1 MNKIELAPTS
11 AAEDQ
16 QLVELVE
23 EITARLQ
30 AGEPCD
36 IEAYAARFPEY
47 ADRLRDWMTVMSAMA
62 DLGHSL
68 AVGAA
73 SRAAQQSSNS
83 PHPASRIQHQASSD
97 EHPGSSIGLLG
108 DF

>member
-1 MNKIELAPTS
+1 MQNIELARTS

-36 IEAYAARFPEY
+36 IVAYAARFPEY
-47 ADRLRDWMTVMSAMA
+47 AERLRDWMTVMSAMA

-73 SRAAQQSSNS
+73 SRAAQPTSSSSVMRGSPDPAHPTSSNS
-83 PHPASRIQHQASSD
+83 VWR
-97 EHPGSSIGLLG
+97 GSP
-108 DF
+108 